1 MIRTIGAALARSR
14 GTLATLLLLCAFTTN
29 AAIAQAAR
37 AARPPASVLTV
48 SIVPQFP
55 AERLHAEWQPILD
68 RLTASTGLRFSLV
81 FQETIPAFEAAFLEG
96 KQDLVLMNP
105 YHAVM
110 ARRAQG
116 YEPLLRDQTPL
127 TGILVVRK
135 DSGIHTLAEL
145 AGQQIAYPAPNAF
158 GASLYMR
165 ALLAK
170 EPGLVTH
177 PVYVET
183 HGNVYRRVA
192 IGDFVAGG
200 GVNQTL
206 ADSAPELRAMLRVL
220 YETPPAASHPLCA
233 HPRVPAEIRQR
244 VTEAL
249 IRLRGDASGRL
260 LLAAARLP
268 IPVPADYAR
277 DYQPLESLGLDS
289 PQGSR

>member
-1 MIRTIGAALARSR
+1 MIRTVSAAMARALIVLAP
-14 GTLATLLLLCAFTTN
+14 LLLLASLAST
-29 AAIAQAAR
+29 AR
-37 AARPPASVLTV
+37 AQSSTGTLTV
-48 SIVPQFP
+48 SIVPQLP
-55 AERLHAEWQPILD
+55 AARIHAEWKPILD
-68 RLTASTGLRFSLV
+68 RVTAATGQRFRLV
-81 FQETIPAFEAAFLEG
+81 FEETIPDFEKAFLEG
-96 KQDLVLMNP
+96 KHDLVFMNP

-110 ARRAQG
+110 AQRAQG
-116 YEPLLRDQTPL
+116 YVPLLRDQTPL

-135 DSGIHTLAEL
+135 DSGIRALADL

-165 ALLAK
+165 ALLDA

-206 ADSAPELRAMLRVL
+206 ADSAPELRAMLRTL

-233 HPRVPAEIRQR
+233 HPRVPEALRQR
-244 VTEAL
+244 LQEAF
-249 IRLRGDASGRL
+249 IALRGDASGRL
-260 LLAAARLP
+260 LLAAARV
-268 IPVPADYAR
+268 PVPVQADYTR
-277 DYQPLESLGLDS
+277 DYLPLESLALDAQL
-289 PQGSR
+289 PQAPP

>member
-1 MIRTIGAALARSR
+1 MIRTIRSALA
-14 GTLATLLLLCAFTTN
+14 AVP
-29 AAIAQAAR
+29 R
-37 AARPPASVLTV
+37 ALASVLLWVLFSPAPLAQTAPPPAALTV
-48 SIVPQFP
+48 SVVPQFP
-55 AERLHAEWQPILD
+55 ATRIHAEWQPILD
-68 RLTASTGLRFSLV
+68 RLTATTGLRFSLV
-81 FQETIPAFEAAFLEG
+81 FEETIPAFEKAFLEG
-96 KQDLVLMNP
+96 KHDLVFMNP

-135 DSGIHTLAEL
+135 DSGIRSLADL

-165 ALLAK
+165 ALLAAQ
-170 EPGLVTH
+170 PGLVTY

-206 ADSAPELRAMLRVL
+206 ADSAPDLRAALRVL

-233 HPRVPAEIRQR
+233 HPRVPGDVRRGVQ
-244 VTEAL
+244 EAF
-249 IRLRGDASGRL
+249 IGLRGDASGRL
-260 LLAAARLP
+260 LLSTARLP
-268 IPVPADYAR
+268 VPVAADYAR
-277 DYQPLESLGLDS
+277 DYLPLESLGLDTEP
-289 PQGSR
+289 PQAPR